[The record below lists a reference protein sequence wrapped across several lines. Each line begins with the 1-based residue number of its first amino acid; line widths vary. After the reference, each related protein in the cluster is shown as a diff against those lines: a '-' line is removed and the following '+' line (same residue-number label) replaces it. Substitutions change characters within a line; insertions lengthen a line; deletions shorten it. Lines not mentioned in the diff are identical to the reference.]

1 MSRNR
6 NHNAARPVRTL
17 GLLGVA
23 LGGGL
28 LLASQAFAS
37 QPLAQGY
44 LVSAGHAAKA
54 AEGKCGEGK
63 CGEESFA
70 QTDRNHDG
78 KVSREEFVARAPDRA
93 AEFDSIDKNRDG
105 SISLPEALESVKAAR
120 KAAGKPVGE
129 GKCGEGKCGA
139 GKH

>member
-6 NHNAARPVRTL
+6 NPHPARAL

-28 LLASQAFAS
+28 LLAGQAFAS

-44 LVSAGHAAKA
+44 LVSAGHAAAKA

-70 QTDRNHDG
+70 QTDADHDG
-78 KVSREEFVARAPDRA
+78 KVSREEFVARAPARA
-93 AEFDSIDKNRDG
+93 AEFDGIDKNHDG

-120 KAAGKPVGE
+120 KAAGKPIGE
-129 GKCGEGKCGA
+129 GKCGEGKCG

>member
-1 MSRNR
+1 MSHHTHARRN
-6 NHNAARPVRTL
+6 NAARTL

-28 LLASQAFAS
+28 LLAGQAFAS

-70 QTDRNHDG
+70 KTDANHDG

-93 AEFDSIDKNRDG
+93 AEFDTIDKNRDG

-120 KAAGKPVGE
+120 KAAGKSVGE
-129 GKCGEGKCGA
+129 GKCGEGKCG
-139 GKH
+139 GKR

>member
-1 MSRNR
+1 MSHNTHARRNT
-6 NHNAARPVRTL
+6 AARTL

-28 LLASQAFAS
+28 LLTGQAFAS

-70 QTDRNHDG
+70 KTDANHDG

-93 AEFDSIDKNRDG
+93 AEFDTIDKNRDG

-120 KAAGKPVGE
+120 KAAGKSVGE
-129 GKCGEGKCGA
+129 GKCGEGKCG
-139 GKH
+139 GKR